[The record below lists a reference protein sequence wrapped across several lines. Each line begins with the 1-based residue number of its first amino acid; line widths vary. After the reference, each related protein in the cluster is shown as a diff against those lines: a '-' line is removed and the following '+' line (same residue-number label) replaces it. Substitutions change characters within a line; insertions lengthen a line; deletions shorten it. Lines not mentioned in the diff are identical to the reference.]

1 MLHPLHLMNRLI
13 GPKTSLAAQVSSY
26 VWLLFCIW
34 YENNVT
40 GFRTYLLLTGQ
51 SPNWIEII
59 NAAKLQFF
67 RGLIIHFSICRYLA
81 LVRLT
86 FYYLSTS
93 VKCLALK
100 SEVKRKN
107 KDLSKDLKFFA
118 GFSCLWCIWK
128 IRCLQFTLFKRLL
141 ELFNRK
147 VLKLGHTPS
156 YHPDNCFEIKWINK
170 CLTVRKCKR

>member
-1 MLHPLHLMNRLI
+1 MAINETCSTLSTW
-13 GPKTSLAAQVSSY
+13 GTDSLALKLV
-26 VWLLFCIW
+26 LLPRYLVMSGFSFACVW

-40 GFRTYLLLTGQ
+40 GFLTYLILTGQ

-67 RGLIIHFSICRYLA
+67 RGLIIHFSICQYLA

-86 FYYLSTS
+86 FYFLSTS
-93 VKCLALK
+93 IKCLALK

-107 KDLSKDLKFFA
+107 KDLKFFV
-118 GFSCLWCIWK
+118 GFSCLLCIWK

-147 VLKLGHTPS
+147 VLKLGRTPS
-156 YHPDNCFEIKWINK
+156 YHPDNFFEIKWINK
-170 CLTVRKCKR
+170 CLTHC